1 MGLTARESMLNPRR
15 VNRPETRDK
24 TPGLFSTS
32 TVSVCFTIGQLIR
45 PRGAAFPERAFR
57 AGRPATLTRM
67 DGRLLVVEDDPQVRS
82 MVVRTLRYEGF
93 EVVAANDV
101 ASAMAAVRQAPPD
114 CMLLDLLLPDGD
126 GVELC
131 EKLRASGA
139 RYPILM
145 LTARDGLSD
154 RIQGLES
161 GADDYVVK
169 PFSTTELVARVRAL
183 LRRSRSP
190 KAKGALR
197 FADVVLDPTSRE
209 VHRGDRRLELT
220 PREFDLLAFLL
231 SRPRTA
237 LTRAD
242 VLTGAWDY
250 GVAVETNAVEVYV
263 GYLRRKLEE
272 AGEPRLIWTLRGV
285 GYVLREETP

>member
-1 MGLTARESMLNPRR
+1 
-15 VNRPETRDK
+15 
-24 TPGLFSTS
+24 
-32 TVSVCFTIGQLIR
+32 
-45 PRGAAFPERAFR
+45 
-57 AGRPATLTRM
+57 M

-93 EVVAANDV
+93 EVVSATDV

-114 CMLLDLLLPDGD
+114 AVLLDLLLPDGD
-126 GVELC
+126 GVDLC
-131 EKLRASGA
+131 RRLRASGA
-139 RYPILM
+139 RFPILM

-183 LRRSRSP
+183 LRRARSP
-190 KAKGALR
+190 KESPQMR
-197 FADVVLDPTSRE
+197 FADVVLDPSSRE
-209 VHRGDRRLELT
+209 VRRGDRVLELT
-220 PREFDLLAFLL
+220 PREFDLLAFLM

-237 LTRAD
+237 LSRAD
-242 VLTGAWDY
+242 VLTGAWDF
-250 GVAVETNAVEVYV
+250 GVVVETNAVEVYV

-285 GYVLREETP
+285 GYVLREETA

>member
-1 MGLTARESMLNPRR
+1 
-15 VNRPETRDK
+15 
-24 TPGLFSTS
+24 
-32 TVSVCFTIGQLIR
+32 
-45 PRGAAFPERAFR
+45 
-57 AGRPATLTRM
+57 
-67 DGRLLVVEDDPQVRS
+67 
-82 MVVRTLRYEGF
+82 
-93 EVVAANDV
+93 
-101 ASAMAAVRQAPPD
+101 
-114 CMLLDLLLPDGD
+114 
-126 GVELC
+126 
-131 EKLRASGA
+131 
-139 RYPILM
+139 M

-183 LRRSRSP
+183 LRRARTP
-190 KAKGALR
+190 KEKSALR

-209 VHRGDRRLELT
+209 VHRGERRLELT

-242 VLTGAWDY
+242 VLTGAWAY

>member
-1 MGLTARESMLNPRR
+1 
-15 VNRPETRDK
+15 
-24 TPGLFSTS
+24 
-32 TVSVCFTIGQLIR
+32 
-45 PRGAAFPERAFR
+45 
-57 AGRPATLTRM
+57 
-67 DGRLLVVEDDPQVRS
+67 

-101 ASAMAAVRQAPPD
+101 ASAMAAVRHAPPD

-131 EKLRASGA
+131 QKLRASGA

-183 LRRSRSP
+183 LRRARSP
-190 KAKGALR
+190 KEKSALR

-209 VHRGDRRLELT
+209 VRRGERRLELT

>member
-1 MGLTARESMLNPRR
+1 
-15 VNRPETRDK
+15 
-24 TPGLFSTS
+24 
-32 TVSVCFTIGQLIR
+32 
-45 PRGAAFPERAFR
+45 
-57 AGRPATLTRM
+57 M

-93 EVVAANDV
+93 EVVSANDV
-101 ASAMAAVRQAPPD
+101 ASAMAAVRQAEPD
-114 CMLLDLLLPDGD
+114 AVLLDLLLPDGD

-131 EKLRASGA
+131 RRLRATGA

-183 LRRSRSP
+183 LRRARSP
-190 KAKGALR
+190 KENRQLR
-197 FADVVLDPTSRE
+197 FADVVLDPSSRE
-209 VHRGDRRLELT
+209 VRRGDRLLELT
-220 PREFDLLAFLL
+220 PREFDLLAFLM

-237 LTRAD
+237 LSRAD
-242 VLTGAWDY
+242 VLIGAWDF
-250 GVAVETNAVEVYV
+250 GAVVETNAVEVYV